1 LKENKYISVSLL
13 HDTEHDGR
21 SFLSLF
27 ISILLH
33 LLIAG
38 GIVFAPQYIPA
49 YSPNPG
55 FPPSSVINV
64 SMVTLPAEEG
74 LPDTNAK
81 DNVVPEKNTS
91 ESEEPEPVNSSEPE
105 EAEETVTVVE
115 PEKTEEAVVVEPEKP
130 EEAVVEPEK
139 PEKTVVIEPEKP
151 KEVVVPKPEKL
162 KEKKPKFEKPK
173 IVEKLKE
180 KPEPPKKDP
189 PKKDKTPD
197 KRVAAKSKEPES
209 DRVSGAP
216 KDAIERI
223 RQSLKKSSTVKESGI
238 GSGYKGTGTGSGGG
252 EGTEFGGGSGGGFG
266 SIFGRKDSDAL
277 RFYRENVIPDAVNRN
292 WAFSESMTH
301 RRFNLE
307 AVIVIRIMPNGE
319 ITDIWFEK
327 KSGDKYFD
335 DSAYKAVIKSNPLPS
350 LPVGCGPYKVGL
362 KFTPSGMK

>member
-1 LKENKYISVSLL
+1 MKENKYISVSLL
-13 HDTEHDGR
+13 HDTERDGR
-21 SFLSLF
+21 SFLSLV
-27 ISILLH
+27 ISILFH

-38 GIVFAPQYIPA
+38 GIIFVPQYIPA
-49 YSPNPG
+49 YAPNPG
-55 FPPSSVINV
+55 FSPSSVINV

-74 LPDTNAK
+74 VPDTNAE
-81 DNVVPEKNTS
+81 DNAVPEKNAS

-105 EAEETVTVVE
+105 KPEETVTVVE
-115 PEKTEEAVVVEPEKP
+115 PEKTEEAAVEPEKP
-130 EEAVVEPEK
+130 EIKIPEPEK
-139 PEKTVVIEPEKP
+139 PEKTVVHEPEKP
-151 KEVVVPKPEKL
+151 KEAVVPKPEKL

-173 IVEKLKE
+173 IIEKLKE
-180 KPEPPKKDP
+180 KPENLPKKEET
-189 PKKDKTPD
+189 KKDKTPD
-197 KRVAAKSKEPES
+197 KRVAAKEPES

-223 RQSLKKSSTVKESGI
+223 RQSLKKSSTAQESGI
-238 GSGYKGTGTGSGGG
+238 GSGHKGTGTGSGG
-252 EGTEFGGGSGGGFG
+252 EGTDTEGGGNGGFG

-307 AVIVIRIMPNGE
+307 AVIVIRIMANGE

-335 DSAYKAVIKSNPLPS
+335 DSAYKAVIKSNPLPA
-350 LPVGCGPYKVGL
+350 LPVGYGPYKVGL
-362 KFTPSGMK
+362 RFTPSGMK